1 MTTTDEM
8 TPRPAKTINLETTD
22 LTEIRLVLHILLEA
36 QKNGPKSRERSLM
49 VTKLEEAR
57 MWAGE
62 GMMRE

>member
-8 TPRPAKTINLETTD
+8 TP
-22 LTEIRLVLHILLEA
+22 
-36 QKNGPKSRERSLM
+36 RERSLM